1 MLTLPAALEVCA
13 FRVGGHCFAVDSR
26 SVAEVLTAASLAAV
40 PLAPQAIV
48 GLLHLRGRIVPV
60 IDLRE
65 PLELPSGDESP
76 RRVHLVIRVADDWYS
91 LLVDEVLDVQ
101 VIPGDRIEHAAT
113 PSGRTAGDAIT
124 GVFADT
130 DRLIH
135 ILDPE
140 RVVQSLGKPR
150 S

>member
-1 MLTLPAALEVCA
+1 MLTLTPALEVCA
-13 FRVGGHCFAVDSR
+13 FRVGGHCFAIDSS
-26 SVAEVLTAASLAAV
+26 SVAEVLTATTLAAV
-40 PLAPQAIV
+40 PLAPKAIV

-60 IDLRE
+60 IDVRG
-65 PLELPSGDESP
+65 PLGLPAGDESEP
-76 RRVHLVIRVADDWYS
+76 RVHLVIRVADDWYG

-101 VIPGDRIEHAAT
+101 RFPVDRIEQAAPT
-113 PSGRTAGDAIT
+113 GRTSGDAAI

-140 RVVQSLGKPR
+140 RIVQSLGKQR
-150 S
+150 A